1 MITSRKTS
9 FTGKLF
15 FALLVSNLVLV
26 RKLVL
31 TNPICTPGS
40 LQCQVLLSDLFD
52 RAIKISHYIHLLST
66 EIFEDFDQQ
75 YSQGRQLL
83 GNVLNNCH
91 TSTLNTPEDKE
102 QTLQL
107 QHNDL
112 LSLVHQL
119 LRSWNQPLQHLTTGA
134 PDHMIKKL
142 KEAEEHTQVLQG
154 GIDRIS
160 GRMLTDLDDFYPPW
174 FGPIDAAVPQRESQM
189 FAIYHLLHCFRRDS
203 HKIDN
208 YLKILRC
215 RMIHANSC

>member
-31 TNPICTPGS
+31 SNPICTPGS

-52 RAIKISHYIHLLST
+52 RAIRISHYIHLLST
-66 EIFEDFDQQ
+66 EIFEDF
-75 YSQGRQLL
+75 
-83 GNVLNNCH
+83 
-91 TSTLNTPEDKE
+91 
-102 QTLQL
+102 
-107 QHNDL
+107 HNDL
-112 LSLVHQL
+112 LSLVNQL

-189 FAIYHLLHCFRRDS
+189 FSIYHLLHCFRRDS

-215 RMIHANSC
+215 RMIHANNC